1 MELDDMKEMDR
12 GDPGGKRQQ
21 EVSKTTRTM
30 RSLWKWFLRF
40 ASKHQGL
47 IVLIVIF
54 ILAVIFSPV
63 SRKNNLIFLM
73 PGNLTDL
80 LRSMVPVAVVGLA
93 MTLVIITGGIDL
105 SVGST
110 VALTGVIVA
119 MLLQWWTPD
128 LSFPVH
134 IAVALLLTLMAG
146 AFVGFLQG
154 MIIANFGIQPFIVTL
169 AGMIGLRGLSRWIVN
184 NERVGLGLGAD
195 VSGRFGEWFSSK
207 EFMLGSFLV
216 AALIFGILLHKTVF
230 GRYVRAVGGNT
241 QASRYAGLPI
251 KRIQVAVYTLI
262 GMMAGFAGILLAART
277 TTGDPNTGIGME
289 LDVIAVAAIGGTS
302 LAGGVGTIAGTVIGA
317 LIVGIL
323 TNILGLNNVDFNVQR
338 VIMAIIILLAVAS
351 QQKRQ
356 RD

>member
-1 MELDDMKEMDR
+1 MNMNNMKERAGNDIR
-12 GDPGGKRQQ
+12 ENIRQEQEQKRHALH
-21 EVSKTTRTM
+21 T
-30 RSLWKWFLRF
+30 LWKWFKHF
-40 ASKHQGL
+40 ASQHQGL
-47 IVLIVIF
+47 LVLIVIF

-63 SRKNNLIFLM
+63 SRKGNLIFLM

-80 LRSMVPVAVVGLA
+80 LRSMAPVAVMGLA

-105 SVGST
+105 SIGST

-119 MLLQWWTPD
+119 MLLKWWTPG
-128 LSFPVH
+128 LSIPMH

-146 AFVGFLQG
+146 ALVGFVQG
-154 MIIANFGIQPFIVTL
+154 IIIANFGIQPFIVTL

-184 NERVGLGLGAD
+184 NERVGLGLGDD
-195 VSGRFGEWFSSK
+195 VCGRFGEWFSSK

-216 AALIFGILLHKTVF
+216 AAILFGILLHKTVF

-251 KRIQVAVYTLI
+251 KRIQIAVYTLM

-289 LDVIAVAAIGGTS
+289 LDVISVAAIGGTS
-302 LAGGVGTIAGTVIGA
+302 LAGGIGTIPGTVIGA
-317 LIVGIL
+317 MIVGIL
-323 TNILGLNNVDFNVQR
+323 TNILGLNNVDFNIQR
-338 VIMAIIILLAVAS
+338 VIMAVIILLAVAS
-351 QQKRQ
+351 QQKR
-356 RD
+356 RKD